1 MTNDEKFKYWIEAVE
16 RELAMLKEDRKQL
29 NKKIIKNR
37 QDIASAQNTLR
48 KLKDERRHASE

>member
-1 MTNDEKFKYWIEAVE
+1 VTNDEKFKYWIEAVE
-16 RELAMLKEDRKQL
+16 REIAMLKEDRKQL

-37 QDIASAQNTLR
+37 QDIASMQNTLR

>member
-1 MTNDEKFKYWIEAVE
+1 MTNDEKIEAVE
-16 RELAMLKEDRKQL
+16 REIAMLKEDRKQL

-37 QDIASAQNTLR
+37 QDIASMQNTLR

>member
-16 RELAMLKEDRKQL
+16 REIAMLKEDRKQL

-37 QDIASAQNTLR
+37 QDIASMQNTLR
-48 KLKDERRHASE
+48 KLKDERRHAGE

>member
-16 RELAMLKEDRKQL
+16 REIAMLKEDRKQL

-37 QDIASAQNTLR
+37 QDIASMQNTLR

>member
-16 RELAMLKEDRKQL
+16 REIAMLKEDRKQL

-37 QDIASAQNTLR
+37 QDIASMQNTLR
-48 KLKDERRHASE
+48 KLKDERRYASE